1 MRESVSWIGRAKVW
15 RGRIKECEEVK
26 TWSRRKKARSR
37 MAHIQ
42 EEERASKAE
51 DGRAATAGKSKVAGW
66 RWKNEEA
73 MAAYE
78 AQPDGR

>member
-1 MRESVSWIGRAKVW
+1 
-15 RGRIKECEEVK
+15 
-26 TWSRRKKARSR
+26 

-51 DGRAATAGKSKVAGW
+51 DGRAAAGKSKAAGW